1 MGAGTNSSRP
11 WRQLIAA
18 SAACAVAAQTLLV
31 ALAGLSLAAAKAAD
45 TAPAFELCLHD
56 ATGVPRPPTDG
67 PDQSGCN
74 HCIFC
79 FAGSHHPLAAPPALF
94 HRLDFDI
101 AIVRW
106 ASEIATA
113 TCRPACSIANAR
125 GPPLCA

>member
-1 MGAGTNSSRP
+1 
-11 WRQLIAA
+11 LIAVV
-18 SAACAVAAQTLLV
+18 AAYAVAAQTLLV
-31 ALAGLSLAAAKAAD
+31 ALAGLSLAAKAAD
-45 TAPAFELCLHD
+45 TVPAFELCHHD
-56 ATGVPRPPTDG
+56 ATGVPRLPTDG
-67 PDQSGCN
+67 PGQSGCN

-79 FAGSHHPLAAPPALF
+79 FAGSHHPLAAQPALF

>member
-1 MGAGTNSSRP
+1 
-11 WRQLIAA
+11 LIAA
-18 SAACAVAAQTLLV
+18 LAAYAVAAQTLLV
-31 ALAGLSLAAAKAAD
+31 ALAGLSLAEKAAD
-45 TAPAFELCLHD
+45 TVPAFEICHHD
-56 ATGVPRPPTDG
+56 ATGVPRLPTDG
-67 PDQSGCN
+67 GQSGCN

-79 FAGSHHPLAAPPALF
+79 FAGSHHPLAAQPALF

-113 TCRPACSIANAR
+113 TCRPACSMANAR